1 MPRRIGTAGH
11 AFGGTDRM
19 KSKGKTANYKPA
31 VDQEKDLNLAIYRI
45 QKGRAHTNE
54 TKVTIAAVA
63 REAGVST
70 ALIHNHYPAV
80 AEVIREIQGRSSR
93 AMRDIKHQDLIAER
107 QKSAGYRQEN
117 EELKAKL
124 ASIASINEVL
134 LEENSAFKAKLR
146 DRGVVEL
153 ASSKPHR

>member
-1 MPRRIGTAGH
+1 
-11 AFGGTDRM
+11 M

-31 VDQEKDLNLAIYRI
+31 EDREKDLKLAIYSL
-45 QKGRAHTNE
+45 QKGRAHSKE
-54 TKVTIAAVA
+54 TKVSIAAVA

-80 AEVIREIQGRSSR
+80 AEAIREIQGRSSR
-93 AMRDIKHQDLIAER
+93 AVRDVKHQDLIAER
-107 QKSAGYRQEN
+107 QKSAAYRQEV

-134 LEENSAFKAKLR
+134 LEANHTLKAKLR
-146 DRGVVEL
+146 ERNVVEL
-153 ASSKPHR
+153 AASNKRS